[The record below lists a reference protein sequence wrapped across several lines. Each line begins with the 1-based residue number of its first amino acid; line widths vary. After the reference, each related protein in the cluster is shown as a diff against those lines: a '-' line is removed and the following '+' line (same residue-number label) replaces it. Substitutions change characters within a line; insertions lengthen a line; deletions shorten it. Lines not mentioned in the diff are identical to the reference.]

1 MPGRCSILV
10 VYRIPSFLTEIQ
22 HIKLSELTQQV
33 RDVMRGSFPDSYWIV
48 AEVSGHKF
56 YPNNDRH
63 YFELVEKAEGSNEPI
78 AKVNARAWFE
88 GSQTI
93 HQFETVTGQ
102 KFTTNLQ
109 VLIRVK
115 VEFHPAHG
123 FALILV
129 DIDPSFTLGN
139 LERQRLETLQ
149 RLVDENPDAVRK
161 LGDEYITRNKN
172 LPLNPVIQHIAI
184 IGSPN
189 SEGYVDFTH
198 TLQHNQHGYQFN
210 IDIYQSSVQGMA
222 AEKELVNRFIDIH
235 ASEKKYDC
243 VVLIRGGGAKTDFL
257 VFDTYQLSRVAAR
270 FPIPII
276 TGLGHHKDV
285 SIVDLMVHTS
295 VKTPTKAAEF
305 IIAHNRRFE
314 EEILVM
320 QRTIIIKSQ
329 QLVAE
334 QVHDINTTQVFI
346 MNQTRLLVNH
356 HQDQMQ
362 GFKQAITRQ
371 GTALLQKQQTS
382 IHGLINAI
390 KSGTKITVTHEQM
403 EIKNRTEKIKTFSNK
418 FLTNQKT
425 KMDNFHS
432 MIKIMDPKNILKKG
446 FAMVVQ
452 DGKIISDPQNIQPGS
467 EITVVMEKYDIDTQ
481 VISTK
486 KNGTT

>member
-1 MPGRCSILV
+1 
-10 VYRIPSFLTEIQ
+10 LTQIQ
-22 HIKLSELTQQV
+22 HIKLSELTRQV
-33 RDVMRGSFPDSYWIV
+33 RDAMRGAFPDSYWIV

-78 AKVNARAWFE
+78 AKVNARAWYE

-93 HQFETVTGQ
+93 HTFETVTGQ

-109 VLIRVK
+109 VLIKVK

-139 LERQRLETLQ
+139 LEKQRLETLQ
-149 RLVDENPDAVRK
+149 RLVDENPDAIKK

-172 LPLNPVIQHIAI
+172 LELNPVIQNIAI

-198 TLQHNQHGYQFN
+198 TLENNQYGYRFN

-235 ASEKKYDC
+235 SSQKKYDC

-257 VFDTYQLSRVAAR
+257 VFDTYQLSRAAAR

-314 EEILVM
+314 EDMLVM

-329 QLVAE
+329 QMMAE
-334 QVHDINTTQVFI
+334 QVQRMNATQVLI
-346 MNQTRLLVNH
+346 MNQTRLLVTR
-356 HQDQMQ
+356 HQEYMQ
-362 GFKQAITRQ
+362 GFKQVVTRQ
-371 GTALLQKQQTS
+371 GTAMLQKQQTS
-382 IHGLINAI
+382 IAGLINTL
-390 KSGTKITVTHEQM
+390 KSGTKMAINHEQM
-403 EIKNRTEKIKTFSNK
+403 EVKNRAERIKTFSSRY
-418 FLTNQKT
+418 LANQKT

-432 MIKIMDPKNILKKG
+432 IIKIMDPKNILKKG
-446 FAMVVQ
+446 FAMVAK
-452 DGKIISDPQNIQPGS
+452 DGKIISDPKNLQPGT
-467 EITVVMEKYDIDTQ
+467 EITVIMEKYDIHTQ
-481 VISTK
+481 VTSTK